1 MRRNQYVCICKC
13 SPEVILLFLYQLV
26 NGINKLKTMEI
37 LDGALKKLLI
47 PSKSGGADVGDVIF
61 TILIVWY

>member
-1 MRRNQYVCICKC
+1 MFAFANVV
-13 SPEVILLFLYQLV
+13 PEVILLFLYQLV
-26 NGINKLKTMEI
+26 NGIIKFKETMEI